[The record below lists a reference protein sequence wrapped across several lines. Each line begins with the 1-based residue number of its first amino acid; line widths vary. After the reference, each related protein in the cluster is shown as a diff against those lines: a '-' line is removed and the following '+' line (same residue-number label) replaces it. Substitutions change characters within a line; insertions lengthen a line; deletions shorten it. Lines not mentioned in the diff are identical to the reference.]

1 MQVVKEQ
8 IQLMDYDAERVISS
22 GYETYNQFGCHCSW

>member
-8 IQLMDYDAERVISS
+8 IQLMDFDVERVISS
-22 GYETYNQFGCHCSW
+22 GYETYNQSGCHCSW